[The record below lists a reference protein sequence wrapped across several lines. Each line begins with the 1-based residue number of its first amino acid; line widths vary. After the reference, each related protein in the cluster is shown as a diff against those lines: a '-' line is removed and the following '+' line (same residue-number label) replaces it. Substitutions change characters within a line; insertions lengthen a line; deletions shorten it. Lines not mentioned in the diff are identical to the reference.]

1 MKNLKIIWIYRLGL
15 LLLVFLCLL
24 VFLKIKPLWAP
35 IIFVFKVAITP
46 FLIACFIAYLLHP
59 LIEKFIRKGCP
70 VHLPFCSFISFSLA
84 ELVMGFIKEH
94 QSLLNSYK
102 RLMNNFPSLQRCT
115 IRGWMA
121 LQNKQR
127 ISLRSFM
134 KR

>member
-127 ISLRSFM
+127 ISFVHS
-134 KR
+134 